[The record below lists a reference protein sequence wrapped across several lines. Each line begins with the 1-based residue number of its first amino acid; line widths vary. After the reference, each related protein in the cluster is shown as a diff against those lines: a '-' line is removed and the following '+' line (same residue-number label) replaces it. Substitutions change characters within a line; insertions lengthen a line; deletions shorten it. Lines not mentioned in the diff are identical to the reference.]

1 MCTICLGKE
10 YNITTKGDHLSSE
23 NRNAKEILNAWL
35 LALLKYQG
43 TDLHVKSNAP
53 VRARIQGEIK
63 VLGQSDVN
71 ASTVED
77 IVKLIT
83 ASAYSDFMDNK
94 EYDGAYM
101 LNEQYRFRVNI
112 YLHQTGYGLN
122 LRLIKNKILTIEEL
136 NLPPVLHKLAKLE
149 RGLVLITGTTGSGK
163 STLLA
168 SIIEEIN
175 QTYNKHII
183 TIEDPIEY
191 TYKDKKS
198 IIEQREIGM
207 HTKNFSTAL
216 RSSMREDP
224 DIIVVGEIRDLATAE
239 SILQAV
245 NTGHLVFST
254 VHTIDAK
261 ETIDRMVSIFPT
273 EEQSRVRATL
283 ASSLEAVISQRL
295 IKGKAGIMIPSVE
308 IMFKSLLI
316 QDLIRNNKDNEINEY
331 MSQDK
336 QSLGSQ
342 TFNQSLYDLV
352 ITDKISEETAYKY
365 ASSIADLKLM
375 LSLSDTN
382 ISNQEKELT
391 LKETD

>member
-1 MCTICLGKE
+1 LCTICLGKE

-23 NRNAKEILNAWL
+23 NRNTKEILNAWL

-261 ETIDRMVSIFPT
+261 ETIDRMISIFPT

>member
-23 NRNAKEILNAWL
+23 NRNTKEILNAWL

-261 ETIDRMVSIFPT
+261 ETIDRMISIFPT

>member
-1 MCTICLGKE
+1 MLRKE
-10 YNITTKGDHLSSE
+10 YNVTTKGDILSSE
-23 NRNAKEILNAWL
+23 EKNTKELLDSWL
-35 LALLKYQG
+35 LTLLKYQG

-53 VRARIQGEIK
+53 IRGRIQGDIK
-63 VLGQSDVN
+63 RLGKSDVEE
-71 ASTVED
+71 STLED
-77 IVKLIT
+77 IVKFIT

-94 EYDGAYM
+94 EYDGTYM
-101 LNEQYRFRVNI
+101 LSEAYRFRVNI

-122 LRLIKNKILTIEEL
+122 FRLIKNKILTLEEL

-207 HTKNFSTAL
+207 HTKSFSAAL

-254 VHTIDAK
+254 VHTLDAK

-273 EEQSRVRATL
+273 EEQNRVRATL
-283 ASSLEAVISQRL
+283 ASSLEAVVSQRL

-316 QDLIRNNKDNEINEY
+316 QDLIRTNKDNEISEY

-342 TFNQSLYDLV
+342 TFNQSLYDLIV
-352 ITDKISEETAYKY
+352 TDKISEESAYKY
-365 ASSIADLKLM
+365 ASSISDLKLM
-375 LSLSDTN
+375 LSLSDTF
-382 ISNQEKELT
+382 ISTQDKGLT